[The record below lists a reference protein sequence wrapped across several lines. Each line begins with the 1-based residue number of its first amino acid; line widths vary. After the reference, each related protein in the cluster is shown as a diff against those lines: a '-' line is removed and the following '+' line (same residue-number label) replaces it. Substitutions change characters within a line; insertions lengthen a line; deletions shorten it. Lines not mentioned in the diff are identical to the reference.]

1 MALKKWINRIFWSLF
16 LVGTIFLMGFAK
28 KHQAEQIMEVPEI
41 KITIQEDMV
50 LLTKEE
56 LLDRIKS
63 HQFFENGM
71 TRSEVR
77 IRKMEDFLLMQDEI
91 QAVEVYKKLGNQWVV
106 NVTLKR
112 PIARVLIPN
121 SDGFYIDNRGILM
134 DIPSNFRPRVLTVTG
149 LERHIPEDFELNNI
163 INNDSLITKFKL
175 DETYRISNYVCNSA
189 FYNSQIVQLHYDE
202 KDGFVLI
209 PRVGG
214 HQIVFGMADSE
225 DAVAKKFKKLTTF
238 YEEVIP
244 YEGWNTYQSINLR
257 YKNQI
262 VAKKNKN

>member
-1 MALKKWINRIFWSLF
+1 MDWKKWLNRVFWSLF

-28 KHQAEQIMEVPEI
+28 KHQSEQIMETPDI
-41 KITIQEDMV
+41 KITIQDDLV

-56 LLDRIKS
+56 LLERITS
-63 HQFFENGM
+63 HQFFQNGM
-71 TRSEVR
+71 TRHEMR
-77 IRKMEDFLLMQDEI
+77 LKEMEAYLMQQDEI
-91 QAVEVYKKLGNQWVV
+91 QEVDVYKKLGNEWAIKVK
-106 NVTLKR
+106 LKR
-112 PIARVLIPN
+112 PIARILLPN
-121 SDGFYIDNRGILM
+121 QDGFYIDHRGLIM
-134 DIPSNFRPRVLTVTG
+134 DIPANFKPRVLTVTG
-149 LERHIPEDFELNNI
+149 LEKLIPSDFQIANV
-163 INNDSLITKFKL
+163 INNDSLITKYKL

-189 FYNSQIVQLHYDE
+189 FYDAQIVQLHYDE
-202 KDGFVLI
+202 TDGFVMI

-214 HQIVFGMADSE
+214 HQIIFGMANSDE
-225 DAVAKKFKKLTTF
+225 EVVKKFGKLTTF